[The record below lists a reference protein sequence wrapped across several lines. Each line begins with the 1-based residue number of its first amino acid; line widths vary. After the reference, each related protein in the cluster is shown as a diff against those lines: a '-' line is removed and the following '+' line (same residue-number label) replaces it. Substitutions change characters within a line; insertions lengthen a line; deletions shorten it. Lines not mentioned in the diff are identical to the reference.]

1 MSNEAT
7 FPISVDKTAETDVG
21 SVLAVP
27 RRSEGDVS
35 EFGRPR
41 GSALLVVHP
50 LATPSDQH

>member
-41 GSALLVVHP
+41 GSASASRTPPRHP
-50 LATPSDQH
+50 L